1 MVNITHKQN
10 SLRKAIASAMVKVSK
25 QETIDAIKQRK
36 VPKGDVFEFARA
48 AGLLGIKKTSD
59 VIPDCHPLP
68 VEYASI
74 TYEIHE
80 LSVKILV
87 EVHTIYKT
95 GVEVEAMHGAAVTA
109 LVMYDMLKPI
119 DKNVEISDIKLES
132 KTGGKSDFNKNDHT
146 GIKCAVIVCSDRI
159 SKGEKQDVSG
169 KTIIEKMETFGITT
183 NEYKIIPDDFDQIQ
197 TIVKSLADKKFE
209 LVIFTGGTGLSSR
222 DVTPDAISPLIEK
235 EIPGIMEHARNY
247 GQQRMPY
254 AMLSRSVAGFIKNTL
269 VLTLP
274 GSKKGAAQTIDALFP
289 YILHLFELNDI
300 SVHDQKPQ

>member
-10 SLRKAIASAMVKVSK
+10 SLREAIASAIVKVSK
-25 QETIDAIKQRK
+25 LETINAIKDRK

-74 TYEIHE
+74 TYEIE
-80 LSVKILV
+80 DLSIKILV

-109 LVMYDMLKPI
+109 LVIYDMLKPI
-119 DKNVEISDIKLES
+119 DKKVEISAIKLET
-132 KTGGKSDFNKNDHT
+132 KKGGKSDFEKNDHT
-146 GIKCAVIVCSDRI
+146 NLRCAVIVCSDRV
-159 SKGEKQDVSG
+159 SKGEKEDTAG
-169 KTIIEKMETFGITT
+169 KAILEKLRTFGITHAQ
-183 NEYKIIPDDFDQIQ
+183 YKIIPDDFNLIQ
-197 TIVKSLADKKFE
+197 DIAKHFVNKEFD

-235 EIPGIMEHARNY
+235 EISGIMEQARNY
-247 GQQRMPY
+247 GMQRMPY
-254 AMLSRSVAGFIKNTL
+254 AMLSRGVAGFIKKTL
-269 VLTLP
+269 VLTFP
-274 GSKKGAAQTIDALFP
+274 GSKKGASESMEALFP
-289 YILHLFELNDI
+289 QILHLFQLTS
-300 SVHDQKPQ
+300 SVHE